1 MPHRYCQIEMRSAR
15 IPQEISASPRYRGAC
30 GRTAARAPGVSSKC
44 SRYWT
49 IAKPKPISATAVRSH
64 DIIVRSRLRRVRTQA
79 KWLSAVTLTSN
90 LPVLGAVR
98 VSAMECPLSLPE
110 LGSHD
115 TAEANMAHAGVDRLG
130 VPRRRAIAPAVIRR
144 AKMRA
149 AFDDFARYAHGRTA
163 FVVAAGLGPAAGI
176 LRDAAGLRQIRT
188 VPGREPIRGPF
199 PNVADHVVDAVAVR
213 WERGHR

>member
-1 MPHRYCQIEMRSAR
+1 MAVCRYPHFK
-15 IPQEISASPRYRGAC
+15 P
-30 GRTAARAPGVSSKC
+30 ARA
-44 SRYWT
+44 W
-49 IAKPKPISATAVRSH
+49 
-64 DIIVRSRLRRVRTQA
+64 
-79 KWLSAVTLTSN
+79 
-90 LPVLGAVR
+90 GAACVCHGQ
-98 VSAMECPLSLPE
+98 CPLSLPE

-163 FVVAAGLGPAAGI
+163 FVVAAGPAAGI

-188 VPGREPIRGPF
+188 VPGREPIR
-199 PNVADHVVDAVAVR
+199 
-213 WERGHR
+213 